1 MSSQQRSEVWRGVRK
16 TTSGGLTKEMLT
28 KNKRGKIVSK
38 KKSEQAGAQN
48 NLGSW
53 LREKGKKIEK
63 ADMLRKKSAPPP
75 DVPQKSK
82 GEKAAPKKAAPKKQ
96 AAPKKAAP
104 KAAPKAKP
112 APKAAPKPAVAQP
125 KKKPKIVRKK
135 AEAKPKR
142 KKLKSKA
149 GINPITQQPYDKKS
163 KSGYVE
169 KGAISLDNV
178 KRTKIRPKKASLENV
193 DWGAW

>member
-82 GEKAAPKKAAPKKQ
+82 GEKAAPKKAAPKK
-96 AAPKKAAP
+96 
-104 KAAPKAKP
+104 
-112 APKAAPKPAVAQP
+112 
-125 KKKPKIVRKK
+125 
-135 AEAKPKR
+135 
-142 KKLKSKA
+142 
-149 GINPITQQPYDKKS
+149 S